1 MRTAFGIAYDG
12 SDFTGW
18 QSQQH
23 GRGVQNLVDRALS
36 QVAGHPVQSVTSG
49 RTDTGVHASQQIIH
63 CDHDAARPGQ
73 AWLYGANNVLPPSIR
88 VLWAMPQSEHFDA
101 RFSAL
106 SRRYQYILLNQSGPS
121 ALEHR
126 YTSWYFRPLRLQ
138 AMQEAACFL
147 LGTHD
152 FSAFRS
158 VHCQSHA
165 PERSL
170 YALEIVQYGNRF
182 VFSVEA
188 SGFLHNMVRI
198 LVGTLINIGCG
209 AQPPGRILEIL
220 ESKDRLLAGVTQPPN
235 GLFYCGAR
243 YAPEFGL
250 PGPLDRVG
258 AQGGFS
264 Q

>member
-12 SDFTGW
+12 SDFAGW
-18 QSQQH
+18 QTQQH
-23 GRGVQNLVDRALS
+23 ALGVQALVDKALS

-49 RTDTGVHASQQIIH
+49 RTDAGVHASQQVIH
-63 CDHDAARPGQ
+63 CDHETARPEQ
-73 AWLYGANNVLPPSIR
+73 AWLFGVNNKLPPAIR
-88 VLWAMPQSEHFDA
+88 LLWAKPQPEHFNA

-106 SRRYQYILLNQSGPS
+106 SRRYQYVLLNQSGPS

-126 YTSWYFRPLRLQ
+126 YTSWHFRPLDLQ
-138 AMQEAACFL
+138 PMQEAARFL
-147 LGTHD
+147 IGTHD

-158 VHCQSHA
+158 AHCQSHA

-170 YALEIVQYGNRF
+170 YALDIMQCGNRF

-198 LVGTLINIGCG
+198 LVGTLLSIGG
-209 AQPPGRILEIL
+209 KTQPPERILDIL
-220 ESKDRLLAGVTQPPN
+220 HSRNRLLAGVTQPPN

-243 YAPEFGL
+243 YAPEFAL
-250 PGPLDRVG
+250 PGPLDR
-258 AQGGFS
+258 F
-264 Q
+264 